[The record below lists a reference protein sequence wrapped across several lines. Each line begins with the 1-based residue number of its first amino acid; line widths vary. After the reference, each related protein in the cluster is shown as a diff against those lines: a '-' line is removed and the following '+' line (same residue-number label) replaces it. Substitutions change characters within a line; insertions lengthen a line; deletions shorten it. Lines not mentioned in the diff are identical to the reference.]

1 MDKEDIKLRKLTDGL
16 TNHLYNYVKERK
28 KIGQYETS
36 NLYTEDDLKIHKVGV
51 GIDVNNHGIIR
62 VWTFIVFKN
71 EGTLKDTLFHG
82 NEKKLRSWVE
92 SIKGG
97 KYVKIAVY
105 CDFIWLLQTLL
116 FTLR

>member
-1 MDKEDIKLRKLTDGL
+1 MRKVTF
-16 TNHLYNYVKERK
+16 NHISV
-28 KIGQYETS
+28 Q
-36 NLYTEDDLKIHKVGV
+36 
-51 GIDVNNHGIIR
+51 
-62 VWTFIVFKN
+62 KN
-71 EGTLKDTLFHG
+71 RMKC
-82 NEKKLRSWVE
+82 NSMLRSSNPRKSQHIVILESHE